1 MGLDD
6 LIMKDVLPEAN
17 GLELPFRV
25 ARGARLLGLVRLME
39 HPSEALPGGP
49 GVESMIVSSFGHIAP
64 QTAHDHE
71 IAPRV
76 GPQSGLLRLVW
87 LEGHGMRPV
96 AGWAAS
102 SG

>member
-49 GVESMIVSSFGHIAP
+49 GGKPMIVNGCGNMAP
-64 QTAHDHE
+64 KPVHDNRT
-71 IAPRV
+71 APRV
-76 GPQSGLLRLVW
+76 ARKGGRRRLV
-87 LEGHGMRPV
+87 GQGGQGV
-96 AGWAAS
+96 GT
-102 SG
+102 GGGGGG